1 MEDIMLDGLSKEIA
15 IAKECMDFA
24 LWNGASKV
32 RITLTRSVMDL
43 VGILNGEVDK
53 VSHALDRSLQI
64 ALFVDGRFGSF
75 SSNRLEMEELK
86 AFILNAIGTVRMLEP
101 DQYRQLPGRDRIVKN
116 ATEGNETGLL
126 DTATAS
132 DRREMA
138 LKLSLWNEKESLENG
153 FTILGEEGEYSE
165 TLSDMVVMDSEGLIA
180 RHTETSFEIGNEYT
194 IATPD
199 GKLYSGYWWDAS
211 AFYRDIEESVKTC
224 ARKAL
229 ERTVSQIGPGDAPGG
244 KYNVVIDSE
253 CASKLLNPVLSAL
266 GGFAVQQKNSF
277 LADDLGA
284 KVFPDNMTV
293 WDMPL
298 TPGKTGSRLFDSEG
312 VATREMPIIDHGVVK
327 TFFLNTYIA
336 GKMGM
341 EPTVED
347 STRVVV
353 RPGGKCRDAEAL
365 MASAGDGIL
374 VTGFNG
380 GNSNSAT
387 GDFSYGI
394 EGFLFRGG
402 KKICP
407 IKEML
412 MTGNFKSL
420 WNSLVDIAD
429 DARPCLTKQIPSLWF
444 KDVDIS
450 A

>member
-1 MEDIMLDGLSKEIA
+1 MPDKQSAEITLA
-15 IAKECMDFA
+15 RECLDFA
-24 LWNGASKV
+24 LRSGASKV

-53 VSHALDRSLQI
+53 VSHALDRSFQI
-64 ALFVDGRFGSF
+64 ALFVDGRYGSF
-75 SSNRLEMEELK
+75 SSNRLEKKDLET
-86 AFILNAIGTVRMLEP
+86 FILGAIDTVKMLEP
-101 DQYRQLPGRDRIVKN
+101 DPFRTLPSRDRIAKN
-116 ATEGNETGLL
+116 ATGGKETALY
-126 DTATAS
+126 DDARAA

-138 LKLSLWNEKESLENG
+138 LALSLWKDKEYLEKG
-153 FTILGEEGEYSE
+153 FTILGEEAEYSE
-165 TLSDMVVMDSEGLIA
+165 TFSDMVVMDSEGLFA

-211 AFYRDIEESVKTC
+211 AFLKDIEESVKTC
-224 ARKAL
+224 AKKAL
-229 ERTVSQIGPGDAPGG
+229 ERTVEQIGPGPASSG
-244 KYNVVIDSE
+244 KYNVVVDSE

-284 KVFPDNMTV
+284 KVFADNMTV
-293 WDMPL
+293 WDRPL
-298 TPGKTGSRLFDSEG
+298 DSGATGARLFDSEG
-312 VATREMPIIDHGVVK
+312 VATREMPIIDQGVVK

-336 GKMGM
+336 GKMGL

-353 RPGGKCRDAEAL
+353 KPGSFESREQL
-365 MASAGDGIL
+365 MTAAGDGIL

-394 EGFLFRGG
+394 EGFLFRSG
-402 KKICP
+402 KIVCP

-412 MTGNFKSL
+412 MTGNFKTL
-420 WNSLVDIAD
+420 WNSLAD
-429 DARPCLTKQIPSLWF
+429 TARDARPCLTKQIPSLWF
-444 KDVDIS
+444 INVDIS